1 MAQRITEVSIQSL
14 RKGADTKT
22 SASEV
27 AARSFSKMKFGLSA
41 MFFLLMIVHLR
52 YNDPTLSHIH
62 LEVIEEDR
70 SAQALNGVSFRSLR
84 FDNETAAVEE
94 KMAVDALFA
103 AAPANIKPKATIAY
117 ATSVTKCTKDSV
129 LMDQASVLMY
139 SIHKSSFRVPT
150 SGSRYDYDL
159 FVFLHTEAAECKD
172 QLEKIGWTVLIK
184 DTPVE
189 VEEIR
194 GNLKQY
200 VKTASCCG
208 EKEFLKLYSY
218 TLTDYP
224 VVVHFDLDVIVLQNM
239 DELYD
244 SMIDGPSSPARSK
257 VAAMWQQASE
267 FPENIEGFFTRD
279 YNMVMPGQRRVHQI
293 GVQGGFIIV
302 KPNLNYFEEYRQIII
317 EGNYTVAF
325 GWGDKLAYGGFYGAA
340 QIQGLCS
347 YFFGHMRPNTTIE
360 LNRCIYNS
368 MADNP
373 HSDLSGLTRCRTM
386 QPLEECEDCRLTKV
400 SLIKTAHLTVCQKP
414 WGCQAY
420 EGHPQE
426 LREKFL
432 AGKEAYPIC
441 SQMHNAWF
449 KFRQELEY
457 LWSSRNDE
465 YGLQTASMTQKFPLA
480 TPKTVSTTLGF
491 CARNTG
497 GNIAYI
503 SMKHPNQK
511 IDLKA
516 L

>member
-1 MAQRITEVSIQSL
+1 MSLSVIQAKSNVEHTQHHHSQSPTMVKRTTGEVSMESL
-14 RKGADTKT
+14 RRGTDIRTGSCTDVIKY
-22 SASEV
+22 
-27 AARSFSKMKFGLSA
+27 FSKIKYGLSA
-41 MFFLLMIVHLR
+41 MLVVLLLAHLR
-52 YNDPTLSHIH
+52 FTDPITSQIDR
-62 LEVIEEDR
+62 EIIE
-70 SAQALNGVSFRSLR
+70 SYSSN
-84 FDNETAAVEE
+84 
-94 KMAVDALFA
+94 LFA
-103 AAPANIKPKATIAY
+103 STPKAATAKETIAY
-117 ATSVTKCTKDSV
+117 ATSVTKCSSGNDV

>member
-1 MAQRITEVSIQSL
+1 MSLSVIQAKSNVEHTQHHHSQSPTMVKRTTGEVSMESL
-14 RKGADTKT
+14 RRGTDIRTGSCTDVIKY
-22 SASEV
+22 
-27 AARSFSKMKFGLSA
+27 FSKIKYGLSA
-41 MFFLLMIVHLR
+41 MLVVLLLAHLR
-52 YNDPTLSHIH
+52 FTDPITSQIDR
-62 LEVIEEDR
+62 EIIE
-70 SAQALNGVSFRSLR
+70 SYSSN
-84 FDNETAAVEE
+84 
-94 KMAVDALFA
+94 LFA
-103 AAPANIKPKATIAY
+103 STPKAATAKATIAY
-117 ATSVTKCTKDSV
+117 ATSVTKCSSGNDV

-279 YNMVMPGQRRVHQI
+279 YNMVNAGQRKVHQI

-317 EGNYTVAF
+317 EGNYTVAY

-347 YFFGHMRPNTTIE
+347 YFFGHVRPGTAVE
-360 LNRCIYNS
+360 LNRCVYNS

-373 HSDLSGLTRCRTM
+373 RSMETNYPICQTM
-386 QPLEECEDCRLTKV
+386 QPLEECEDCRLTDV
-400 SLIKTAHLTVCQKP
+400 SHVKTAHLTVCQKP
-414 WGCQAY
+414 WWCAAFD
-420 EGHPQE
+420 GHPEQTRVNS
-426 LREKFL
+426 LG
-432 AGKEAYPIC
+432 GKEAYPLCIK
-441 SQMHNAWF
+441 MHHAWF

-457 LWSSRNDE
+457 LWSSHDE
-465 YGLQTASMTQKFPLA
+465 GYAGRISKA
-480 TPKTVSTTLGF
+480 TEKYPVETPQAVSTTLGF
-491 CARNTG
+491 CGGMKTRNA
-497 GNIAYI
+497 AYAP
-503 SMKHPNQK
+503 MKFPHGK

-516 L
+516 FS